1 MSNGQLLVVAEKD
14 HTNALYYS
22 QRSYVHSYD
31 HTQNINIQEIFAD
44 WWVLLNSEI
53 VYEYI
58 GKLVFTLDEKV
69 ANGLL
74 AKAKKASTTAPCS
87 VPEKEYLRFIGG
99 DWIEIFSVVPETNYI
114 FLLLLLEVCDDRS
127 SSRTIYFDSTQSRV
141 PCELMCSLRRR
152 ARGSKFSPFSD
163 NEMQKKYS

>member
-1 MSNGQLLVVAEKD
+1 M
-14 HTNALYYS
+14 ALPRHVTTS
-22 QRSYVHSYD
+22 HVKWTT

-114 FLLLLLEVCDDRS
+114 FLLLLLEG
-127 SSRTIYFDSTQSRV
+127 
-141 PCELMCSLRRR
+141 E
-152 ARGSKFSPFSD
+152 RGLASD
-163 NEMQKKYS
+163 I

>member
-99 DWIEIFSVVPETNYI
+99 GECNVIKGACNVVRELEM
-114 FLLLLLEVCDDRS
+114 LLC
-127 SSRTIYFDSTQSRV
+127 
-141 PCELMCSLRRR
+141 
-152 ARGSKFSPFSD
+152 
-163 NEMQKKYS
+163 